1 METFGIYILL
11 SKLMTIFSCLLEQGL
26 DIVGVQT
33 VINFACPRDYKRFT
47 THTSLLLIVTNTS
60 LLPDYL
66 SEFSIIDLS
75 TIFSQCVWL

>member
-11 SKLMTIFSCLLEQGL
+11 SKLMTIFYCLLEQGL

-47 THTSLLLIVTNTS
+47 THTSLLLIVTS

-66 SEFSIIDLS
+66 SEFFIIDLS